1 MARLA
6 GSVRPAGQPGHGSD
20 RGAHHD
26 GVGALVQLVEP
37 VHNCG
42 QFRTQV
48 GSGDNEASRN
58 KNKEARVRDGD
69 KLDKLR
75 AEGYALDMLSDEQ
88 LDILRDLSDNELGVL
103 IEVGHRLAA
112 EEPEVTA
119 HAPMTIGGLFF

>member
-1 MARLA
+1 
-6 GSVRPAGQPGHGSD
+6 
-20 RGAHHD
+20 
-26 GVGALVQLVEP
+26 
-37 VHNCG
+37 
-42 QFRTQV
+42 V